1 MRGLCDSGECQLV
14 IAVNLLLSQ
23 DRHLFDLCPTL
34 DLAHCSMLSTNWA
47 LQLFWS
53 SECRDNIQK
62 DPELGERLMRQ
73 RHIYGEIL
81 RRKSSTQPSSTLAA
95 QIRVSKDRL
104 AHHNQY
110 KSVLVGTIITFCVQK
125 GSQRESGYWSLWS
138 VTDYSLHLLFSF
150 LPTSVVMLY
159 WTGSNGG
166 TIKDNFPVKKC
177 PFVN

>member
-34 DLAHCSMLSTNWA
+34 GLAHCSMLYTNWA

-125 GSQRESGYWSLWS
+125 GSQRESGYWSL
-138 VTDYSLHLLFSF
+138 
-150 LPTSVVMLY
+150 
-159 WTGSNGG
+159 
-166 TIKDNFPVKKC
+166 
-177 PFVN
+177 